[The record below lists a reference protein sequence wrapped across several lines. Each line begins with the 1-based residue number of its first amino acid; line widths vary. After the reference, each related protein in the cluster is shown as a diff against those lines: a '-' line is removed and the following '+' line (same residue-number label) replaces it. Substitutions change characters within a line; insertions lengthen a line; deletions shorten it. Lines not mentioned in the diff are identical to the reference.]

1 MKDQAF
7 RLRELVQK
15 NIRPGERENR
25 PWPRTLAVA
34 SGKGGVGKTNMV
46 LNLALALTRMGKQV
60 IVFDADLGLA
70 NVDVLLGLVPRYTL
84 YEVVTGQKTL
94 EEIVVVGPLG
104 LRIIPGGSGIQELAN
119 LSSVQR
125 ERLVSDISGADLRAD
140 IMLVDTGAGISNNV
154 LGFLL
159 AADEVIVVLTPEP
172 TSITDAYGLIKV
184 LLQQESRKVIRLVVN
199 RVSGEAEARR
209 TAEKINLVA
218 RRFLALQPEFLGFV
232 QEDARVHQ
240 AVCNQ
245 KPFVLEYPSC
255 HAAGNLQQIALRL
268 VGETRTTTARSR
280 GGGSFL
286 QRLFK
291 FWDG

>member
-15 NIRPGERENR
+15 NTLPLDRESRPG
-25 PWPRTLAVA
+25 PRTLAVA
-34 SGKGGVGKTNMV
+34 SGKGGVGKTNLV
-46 LNLALALTRMGKQV
+46 LNLALALAKMGKQMMV
-60 IVFDADLGLA
+60 LDADLGLA
-70 NVDVLLGLVPRYTL
+70 NVDVLLGLVPRDTL
-84 YEVVTGQKTL
+84 YEVITGRKRL
-94 EEIVVVGPLG
+94 EEIVIVGPLG

-119 LSSVQR
+119 LSNMQR
-125 ERLVSDISGADLRAD
+125 ERLVSDMSGADLQAAD

-172 TSITDAYGLIKV
+172 TSITDAYALIKV
-184 LLQQESRKVIRLVVN
+184 LSQRESDKIIHLVVN

-240 AVCNQ
+240 AVCRQ

-255 HAAGNLQQIALRL
+255 QAAASLQQIALRL
-268 VGETRTTTARSR
+268 AGETGRVTSRSHGR
-280 GGGSFL
+280 GNFF
-286 QRLFK
+286 QRLLRLPY
-291 FWDG
+291 

>member
-1 MKDQAF
+1 MRDQAF
-7 RLRELVQK
+7 RLRELVGR
-15 NIRPGERENR
+15 NILPREKESR
-25 PWPRTLAVA
+25 SWLRTVAVT
-34 SGKGGVGKTNMV
+34 SGKGGVGKTNLV
-46 LNLALALTRMGKQV
+46 LNLALAMIKMGKRV

-84 YEVVTGQKTL
+84 YEVVTGQKRL

-119 LSSVQR
+119 LSSIQR
-125 ERLVSDISGADLRAD
+125 ERLLSEMSRADFQAD

-184 LLQQESRKVIRLVVN
+184 LSRQESRKVIYLVVN

-209 TAEKINLVA
+209 TAEKINQVA
-218 RRFLALQPEFLGFV
+218 RRFLALEPEFLGFV
-232 QEDARVHQ
+232 QEDARIRQ

-245 KPFVLEYPSC
+245 KPFILEYPSC

-268 VGETRTTTARSR
+268 SGEAGTLTARPR
-280 GGGSFL
+280 GEGSFF

-291 FWDG
+291 FLS